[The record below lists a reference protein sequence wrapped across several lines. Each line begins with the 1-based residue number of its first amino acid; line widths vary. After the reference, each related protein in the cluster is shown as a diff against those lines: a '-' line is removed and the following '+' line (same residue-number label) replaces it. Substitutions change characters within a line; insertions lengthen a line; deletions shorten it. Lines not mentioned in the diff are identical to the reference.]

1 MSSLPR
7 KKVRSL
13 LLLFLLLYA
22 VFTLVPAGVYGA
34 YRLQNTSAGT
44 SPSPEASPSPQ
55 ASLPPAASPSMSPE
69 GAGAETVPGFL
80 ESRPLPEAAP
90 SPALEDVFTLYDT
103 ATGATFQVTAEE
115 FLPAAL
121 ACEMDLSAPEEAL
134 KAQVVALYSFYSYQR
149 AQNTGNEADF
159 ACDTANWL
167 VYVSQSAMEER
178 WGEDFASLYERLQNV
193 VGSVQGQVLTWE
205 GEPICAAFF
214 AISGGNTE
222 SSQQVWGQELPYLQS
237 VASPGDAFVQ
247 GYLSTVS
254 LTAEE
259 LRQAAAN
266 AWGEELDFSGPVEGW
281 ITAVS
286 TSPSGYVD
294 SAQVGGKTV
303 TGEELREAFGLR
315 SACFQLRVVDEVF
328 QFTVHGWGHGVGM
341 SQAGAAYLASQGE
354 SYQEILAHYYPGTVL
369 DRA

>member
-1 MSSLPR
+1 MSPQTR
-7 KKVRSL
+7 KRARSL
-13 LLLFLLLYA
+13 LALFLALYA
-22 VFTLVPAGVYGA
+22 AFTLLPGGVYA
-34 YRLQNTSAGT
+34 LYRAQE
-44 SPSPEASPSPQ
+44 SPPPAKEASPSP
-55 ASLPPAASPSMSPE
+55 AAAQPT
-69 GAGAETVPGFL
+69 ATAAPGFL
-80 ESRPLPEAAP
+80 EGRLPATPAP
-90 SPALEDVFTLYDT
+90 QEDSFTLYDT
-103 ATGATFQVTAEE
+103 ATGETFTVTAEE

-134 KAQVVALYSFYSYQR
+134 KAQAVALYTFYSYQR

-167 VYVSQSAMEER
+167 VYVPQSAMEER
-178 WGEDFASLYERLQNV
+178 WGEDFASLYERLENV

-222 SSQQVWGQELPYLQS
+222 SAQQVWGQELPYLQS

-266 AWGEELDFSGPVEGW
+266 AWGEELDFSGPVEDW
-281 ITAVS
+281 VTAVS